1 MVPPDGTRDDE
12 PIAELL
18 ARLRPEIEHLLA
30 SFGLTEKDAEEVLH
44 EILFMLIYRWDRI
57 GDRELWLLNTLKRSC
72 LRRLLERS
80 PQRLPEA

>member
-18 ARLRPEIEHLLA
+18 TRLRPEIEQALGSYALDEQEA
-30 SFGLTEKDAEEVLH
+30 EKVLH

-57 GDRELWLLNTLKRSC
+57 GNRELWVLTTLRRSC
-72 LRRLLERS
+72 ARRAQERGEER
-80 PQRLPEA
+80 PLG

>member
-18 ARLRPEIEHLLA
+18 SRLRPEIERTFATHALGDRA
-30 SFGLTEKDAEEVLH
+30 AEEVLH

-57 GDRELWLLNTLKRSC
+57 GNRDLWLLTTLRRSC
-72 LRRLLERS
+72 ARRAEEPARAA
-80 PQRLPEA
+80 PPA